1 MSVTDLTPPTFTLK
15 PRAITVGTCGSV
27 DLGLPVA
34 VDDCG
39 SGAPVLTSD
48 APKTFGPGKTVVT
61 WTARDLSRNQSRV
74 QQVVTVNDEK
84 PPVFTF
90 VPPDMTVLQCSAP
103 DIGRAEAEDG
113 CGVTIANDAPK
124 QFPYGK
130 ETVVTWTARDGAGNE
145 ATARQTVICK
155 GK

>member
-15 PRAITVGTCGSV
+15 PRAITVGTCGAV